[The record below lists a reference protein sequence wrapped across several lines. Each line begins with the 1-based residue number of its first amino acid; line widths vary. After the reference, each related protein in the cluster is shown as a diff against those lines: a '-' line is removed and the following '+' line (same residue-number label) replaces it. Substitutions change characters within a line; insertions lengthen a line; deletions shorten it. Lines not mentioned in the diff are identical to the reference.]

1 MSLLLVVVVVVL
13 PVVLLSPPGLEVAPL
28 EFCKERMEQLSLPI
42 YFEAP
47 LWHFLVLHH
56 WKSVRRGQTG
66 VTFGHLEVSRNGTTP
81 SQKYLKETK
90 VYNEKQWTFLQ
101 LLGQERDEAQERQN

>member
-1 MSLLLVVVVVVL
+1 MVL
-13 PVVLLSPPGLEVAPL
+13 TWRA
-28 EFCKERMEQLSLPI
+28 
-42 YFEAP
+42 
-47 LWHFLVLHH
+47 LVLCH
-56 WKSVRRGQTG
+56 WKSVRRGQID

-90 VYNEKQWTFLQ
+90 VYDEKQWTLLQ